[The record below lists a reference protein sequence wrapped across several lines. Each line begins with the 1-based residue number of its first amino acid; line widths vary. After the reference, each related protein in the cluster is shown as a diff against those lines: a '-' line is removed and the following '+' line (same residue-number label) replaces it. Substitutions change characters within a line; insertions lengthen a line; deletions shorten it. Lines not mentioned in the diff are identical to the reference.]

1 MLPTSSYVEITTVNV
16 TFGKLEICK
25 TKFNKFFGELVK
37 IYALPAVSKVLNFK
51 ISPGDCD
58 LENSLE
64 IRMPLARSSSPASLD
79 PPITNTLRGHCISML
94 MLN

>member
-1 MLPTSSYVEITTVNV
+1 MTTVNV

-25 TKFNKFFGELVK
+25 AKFNKFFGELVK
-37 IYALPAVSKVLNFK
+37 IYAFPAVSKDLNFK
-51 ISPGDCD
+51 NSQGDCD

-79 PPITNTLRGHCISML
+79 STNNKYAPRSLYIHVDVK
-94 MLN
+94 LNLIYTER